1 MSQLGHLAD
10 PTRVAI
16 NQSAQCVQVVLL
28 RTGVLV
34 HIKKYMQTLGLLPL
48 DVPEKPQE
56 AAPGEEAN
64 SEGEDQPADT
74 GTLSMPSCDAS
85 ARYLDIKCLR

>member
-1 MSQLGHLAD
+1 M
-10 PTRVAI
+10 
-16 NQSAQCVQVVLL
+16 VLL

-48 DVPEKPQE
+48 DIPEKPQE
-56 AAPGEEAN
+56 AAQADDAN

-74 GTLSMPSCDAS
+74 GMLPIPLRKVFAS
-85 ARYLDIKCLR
+85 GSDSDIKWLPFNGLY

>member
-1 MSQLGHLAD
+1 MWLHPAHVDVG
-10 PTRVAI
+10 
-16 NQSAQCVQVVLL
+16 QSVRCVQVVLL

-56 AAPGEEAN
+56 AAPAEEAN

-74 GTLSMPSCDAS
+74 GILPSCFCNLLAS
-85 ARYLDIKCLR
+85 TSNIKWLNFHGWY